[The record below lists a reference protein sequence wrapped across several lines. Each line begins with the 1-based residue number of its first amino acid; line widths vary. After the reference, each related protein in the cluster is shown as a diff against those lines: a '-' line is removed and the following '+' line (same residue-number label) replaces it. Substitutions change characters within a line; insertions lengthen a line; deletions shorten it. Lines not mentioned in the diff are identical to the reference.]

1 MLDALDPFVK
11 ALQQGAGLKAAVEVA
26 ERGAEA
32 TARMQPRLG
41 RSSYLG
47 DRVLGHPDPA
57 RRRSPFGCVRLA
69 RRFSCLRRPWNIA
82 ADVAFCHRPCSSS
95 FRACR
100 RSFGPKP
107 TFIMTYHGPFQ
118 AASSGAQNIGLVPR
132 CIERSDDRPRVHGH
146 DVGGEHQQMAISSWV
161 HLFGTPSPAHWAEI
175 HHLIRK
181 TGHFVGYGL
190 VSLAFF
196 YSWRQTLHR
205 MAVKH
210 WTLWRRASVL
220 AVLCT
225 LVVASLDEYHQSFL
239 PSRTSS
245 PIDVGIDLCG
255 AIAFQ
260 LVLLLISQWLV
271 RRRPRYRAA

>member
-1 MLDALDPFVK
+1 MKHMGSF
-11 ALQQGAGLKAAVEVA
+11 
-26 ERGAEA
+26 RFS
-32 TARMQPRLG
+32 RLHPVL
-41 RSSYLG
+41 R
-47 DRVLGHPDPA
+47 RVLDWLPA
-57 RRRSPFGCVRLA
+57 ALSILMIALESTATMSATNTSQWLYPLWVRL
-69 RRFSCLRRPWNIA
+69 FGA
-82 ADVAFCHRPCSSS
+82 A
-95 FRACR
+95 
-100 RSFGPKP
+100 
-107 TFIMTYHGPFQ
+107 
-118 AASSGAQNIGLVPR
+118 
-132 CIERSDDRPRVHGH
+132 
-146 DVGGEHQQMAISSWV
+146 
-161 HLFGTPSPAHWAEI
+161 SPAHWEHI

-205 MAVKH
+205 MTVKH

-260 LVLLLISQWLV
+260 LVLLLIIQWFA
-271 RRRPRYRAA
+271 RRPGYRAA